1 MLFINY
7 GSKQMTKPLNIKDLK
22 ARAEGVSAL
31 LKELSHPNRLLIACA
46 LTEGEMNVSEL
57 EAEIDVP
64 QPHLSR
70 DLARLR
76 EAKLVKAR
84 RESKNV
90 YYTLADNRLSN
101 LIDAL
106 CNAFGPNSAP
116 KAKVRKK

>member
-1 MLFINY
+1 
-7 GSKQMTKPLNIKDLK
+7 MTKPLNIKDLK

-57 EAEIDVP
+57 EAEIEAP

-76 EAKLVKAR
+76 DAKLVKAR

-90 YYTLADNRLSN
+90 YYSLADDRLSS
-101 LIDAL
+101 LIGAL
-106 CNAFGPNSAP
+106 CDAFGPKST
-116 KAKVRKK
+116 AKPRARKK

>member
-1 MLFINY
+1 
-7 GSKQMTKPLNIKDLK
+7 MTKPLDIKELK
-22 ARAEGVSAL
+22 AHAEGVSAL

-57 EAEIDVP
+57 EAEIDVA

-76 EAKLVKAR
+76 DANLVKAR

-90 YYTLADNRLSN
+90 YYSLADSRLSN

-106 CNAFGPNSAP
+106 CNAFGPKSKSKP
-116 KAKVRKK
+116 RMKRI